1 MTPPL
6 PPRSPG
12 LPLVGETLAFLR
24 DRAGF
29 VAQRRARYGPL
40 FRTRLFGVEVYVA
53 AAPEVSAAL
62 LRGEH
67 RSFEATWPT
76 STRRLLGPATLA
88 TQEGELHR
96 RRRRMLAQAFGPRAL
111 AAYAPRIDAMIG
123 EYLARWREGRP
134 IVWADELRAMTFD
147 VATTLFTG
155 ARAGAGSGLMRDFEA
170 YAAGLFMPALAIP
183 GTPFFAALRA
193 RRRLLGHIEGVVA
206 GRRGAPRAAG
216 DPDVLDLLLDARDED
231 GAGLDERE
239 IGEQILLLLFAGHE
253 TLTSALTSLCL
264 LLSRHPEVL
273 ARARAEV
280 DGAEPADTLPYLERV
295 LCEVMRRLPPVGGG
309 FRRCVAD
316 CELAGYRVP
325 AGAYVLYGILS
336 THLDPEV
343 HPDPERFDPERF
355 PAPGEPCAAGQ
366 VSPQGLDGRYI
377 PFGGGPRVCLGM
389 EFARL
394 EMRLFAARLLRECEW
409 RVLPRQDLRL
419 RMLPVPKPRSGLRVV
434 VSARG

>member
-111 AAYAPRIDAMIG
+111 AGYAPRIDAMIA

-206 GRRGAPRAAG
+206 ERRGAPRAAG

-239 IGEQILLLLFAGHE
+239 IGEQILLLLPRS
-253 TLTSALTSLCL
+253 TPTPSASTRSASL
-264 LLSRHPEVL
+264 R
-273 ARARAEV
+273 
-280 DGAEPADTLPYLERV
+280 RV
-295 LCEVMRRLPPVGGG
+295 
-309 FRRCVAD
+309 
-316 CELAGYRVP
+316 
-325 AGAYVLYGILS
+325 S
-336 THLDPEV
+336 
-343 HPDPERFDPERF
+343 
-355 PAPGEPCAAGQ
+355 PAPGARCRRRAWTGATSPSAAGRGCA
-366 VSPQGLDGRYI
+366 SGWSSRASRCGSSRRACCGSASGGSFRGRTSACACSRCRSRAAASAWWC
-377 PFGGGPRVCLGM
+377 PRAAEALATSRRRARPGFFGPACSRI
-389 EFARL
+389 
-394 EMRLFAARLLRECEW
+394 
-409 RVLPRQDLRL
+409 D
-419 RMLPVPKPRSGLRVV
+419 RSR
-434 VSARG
+434 RRR